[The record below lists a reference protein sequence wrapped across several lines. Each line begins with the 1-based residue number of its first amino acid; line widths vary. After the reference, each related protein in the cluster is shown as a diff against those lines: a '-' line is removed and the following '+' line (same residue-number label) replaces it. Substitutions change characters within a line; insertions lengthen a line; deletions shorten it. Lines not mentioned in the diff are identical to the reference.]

1 MLVNDWMKSP
11 VISIGSH
18 ESLQKAAGIMT
29 QKKIGMLPVM
39 DEGKLVGI
47 MTDRDLKRAA
57 PSCIEFLETKELI
70 YRLAQ
75 VKIETVMTRNP
86 ITLLPDTT
94 LEEAASIL
102 REHNI
107 SGCPVLDHAGEL
119 IGIITKND
127 IFDAFATVIGLPDR
141 GLLLGFILEDRHGS
155 IKEVTDVIRQFHCR
169 LISILTTHQR
179 APIGYRFVH
188 IRAFNVDRGKLPE
201 LKQELERHGK
211 LLYVVDLRD
220 KTRET
225 YASY

>member
-18 ESLQKAAGIMT
+18 ENLQKAAGIMSE
-29 QKKIGMLPVM
+29 KKIGMLPVM
-39 DEGKLVGI
+39 DKGKLVGI
-47 MTDRDLKRAA
+47 ITDRDLKRAA
-57 PSCIEFLETKELI
+57 PSCIEFLEPKELI
-70 YRLAQ
+70 YRLAE
-75 VKIETVMTRNP
+75 VKAETIMTKNP

-127 IFDAFATVIGLPDR
+127 IFDAFATLIGLPDR
-141 GLLLGFILEDRHGS
+141 GLLFGFMVEDRHGS
-155 IKEVTDVIRQFHCR
+155 IQEVTDVIRQFHCR
-169 LISILTTHQR
+169 LVSILTTYQR

-188 IRAFNVDRGKLPE
+188 IRTFNLDRGKLPE
-201 LKQELERHGK
+201 LKEQVGLKGK